1 MTELKL
7 SARIYGLIPSFV
19 GIAII
24 FAHIFDYVIKD
35 GLEPIIGYDFV
46 PNFAGWLT
54 LVSPYM
60 VLVASYIVLRAYT
73 RNIRQKVHGYQYS
86 YLMLGSCAAIVVVG
100 LTIGPTQEQYQFVV
114 NNIANPTYLAIYGIS
129 GVTLALGLARAYQ
142 VRSFTT
148 LSMLVC
154 TFIAVASFST
164 IGEIIG
170 PWFLPFGS
178 GLGQS
183 LRAGVWDF
191 GTGRLFGLVASIAM
205 LVRVLSLK
213 EKLRAFGG
221 G

>member
-7 SARIYGLIPSFV
+7 SARFYTLIPSFI

-24 FAHIFDYVIKD
+24 LMQLFDFLLKN
-35 GLEPIIGYDFV
+35 GLEPFVGYDIA

-54 LVSPYM
+54 LVSPYL
-60 VLVASYIVLRAYT
+60 VLVASYIILRTYI
-73 RNIRQKVHGYQYS
+73 RNVRQRTPHYQYS
-86 YLMLGSCAAIVVVG
+86 YLMLGSFAAIVIVG
-100 LTIGPTQEQYQFVV
+100 LTLGPTNEQYSFVV
-114 NNIANPTYLAIYGIS
+114 KSIAEATYLSIYGIS
-129 GVTLALGLARAYQ
+129 GVSLALGLARAYQ

-148 LSMLVC
+148 ASMLIC

-164 IGEIIG
+164 IGELIG

-191 GTGRLFGLVASIAM
+191 GTGALFVAIAAIAM
-205 LVRVLSLK
+205 LVRVVTLK
-213 EKLRAFGG
+213 ERLRAFGG
-221 G
+221 